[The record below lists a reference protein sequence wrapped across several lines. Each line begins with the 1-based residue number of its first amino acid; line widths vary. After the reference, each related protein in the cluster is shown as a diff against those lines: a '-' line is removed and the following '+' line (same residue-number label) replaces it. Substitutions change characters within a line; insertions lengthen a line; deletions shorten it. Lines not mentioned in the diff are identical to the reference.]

1 MRDGDHNRLP
11 DEEITTSDSGIRYL
25 RAQDLK
31 EGTIIADE
39 PVFITERYFATVS
52 RSHIRPGYLL
62 FSIMASV
69 GNSAVVPEG
78 FPRATANRAVGILV
92 PKHEDPSL
100 TWYLFYLFSTEF
112 GTELYT
118 RIKKGGLQQR
128 TNLADVEMLE
138 FPLPPETKRTELVAA
153 MDAAREQ
160 RRAKMAEADALLAGL
175 DDYLL
180 ATLKLTP
187 PPKDDRK
194 VFAVQH
200 AMIPNRFDPHFYSP
214 ELMRNQRMLAEAGA
228 ETLGSQ
234 ISFSTEIWKPE
245 THDEPVFRYIE
256 ISSVSPQ
263 TGEAVAEETAVA
275 EAPSRARMMVRT
287 GDIIVSLTRPH
298 HGSIAQIT
306 PELDGCIA
314 STGFAVLRNVG
325 KQLDRDYLWCIL
337 RSSIC
342 LKQMQ
347 QRASGGNY
355 PAITEHELAN
365 VAIPVPPIPVQTAI
379 AAESRRRRETA
390 RTLRA
395 EADSLWHSAKQ
406 EFERQL
412 LGSRSIASQ

>member
-1 MRDGDHNRLP
+1 MQYLDGINIETVAFFRCCISKIVICDGEVLFNNTNSTVWVCKTAVYRGTTPVVCSNHVTRLRLIEGVQPEFIADTLNLLRERGYFARLCTNFNNQAGVNSDTLAAVRLP
-11 DEEITTSDSGIRYL
+11 FPD
-25 RAQDLK
+25 RAK
-31 EGTIIADE
+31 REK
-39 PVFITERYFATVS
+39 
-52 RSHIRPGYLL
+52 LL
-62 FSIMASV
+62 
-69 GNSAVVPEG
+69 
-78 FPRATANRAVGILV
+78 
-92 PKHEDPSL
+92 
-100 TWYLFYLFSTEF
+100 
-112 GTELYT
+112 
-118 RIKKGGLQQR
+118 
-128 TNLADVEMLE
+128 
-138 FPLPPETKRTELVAA
+138 AA
-153 MDAAREQ
+153 LDAAREQ
-160 RRAKMAEADALLAGL
+160 RRAKIAEADALLASL

-187 PPKDDRK
+187 PPPDTRK
-194 VFAVQH
+194 VFAVRH
-200 AMIPNRFDPHFYSP
+200 AIIPNRFDPHFYSP

-325 KQLDRDYLWCIL
+325 KRLDRDYLWCIL

-395 EADSLWHSAKQ
+395 EAESLWHSAKQ